1 MALPDH
7 SAPPPALRLVGAQG
21 PAPFSWKVLGNLSK
35 VFPLAALGSRLGEPT
50 PPTRTPR
57 RPTAQP
63 AVLGRSRFREGLGH
77 RGQKI
82 RLFAPPCPP
91 GPPPAPSR
99 RVRDATSQSRP
110 AACAPREPALRARSA
125 PTGSFQ
131 PPPSGRASAPEQQL
145 PLPGHGPLRSGV
157 SAALCPNPAP
167 RRDAAENWPRASH
180 RVLRGSEK
188 DLGSVITKKGDNI
201 VTTSTGTVGTET
213 GGQLATGE
221 TPGGLSLGSG
231 WRRWAL
237 QAAPPPRRGSLAQP
251 FWIGSA
257 LPWPAGPITYCD
269 HGLALAPFCPAIHS
283 PASGSQLGSSWET
296 NLRSL
301 LLPRLAPAK

>member
-1 MALPDH
+1 MALPDY

-35 VFPLAALGSRLGEPT
+35 VFPLAARGPRLRELA

-63 AVLGRSRFREGLGH
+63 AVLGRRRFREGLGH

-82 RLFAPPCPP
+82 RLFAPPRPP
-91 GPPPAPSR
+91 GPPPALSR
-99 RVRDATSQSRP
+99 RTRSATSQSRP
-110 AACAPREPALRARSA
+110 AARAPREPTLRARSA
-125 PTGSFQ
+125 STGSLQ
-131 PPPSGRASAPEQQL
+131 LPPSGRASAPEQQL

-157 SAALCPNPAP
+157 SAGLCPSPAP
-167 RRDAAENWPRASH
+167 RRDAAANWPRASR
-180 RVLRGSEK
+180 RVLRGLDWSEK
-188 DLGSVITKKGDNI
+188 DLGSVITKNGDNI
-201 VTTSTGTVGTET
+201 VTTSPGTVGTEI

-221 TPGGLSLGSG
+221 TQGGLSLGSG
-231 WRRWAL
+231 WKRWTL

-257 LPWPAGPITYCD
+257 LPWPAGPVTYCD
-269 HGLALAPFCPAIHS
+269 RGLDVTVAPFCPVIHS
-283 PASGSQLGSSWET
+283 PASG
-296 NLRSL
+296 
-301 LLPRLAPAK
+301 